1 MKSNPSNIMTR
12 TWKSIFALIYKT
24 IGLNKHYRLFLFKER
39 QRPIMCMSH
48 VIKLWV
54 LQFVIMGNVSYL
66 LTLNDNNA
74 NDP

>member
-1 MKSNPSNIMTR
+1 
-12 TWKSIFALIYKT
+12 
-24 IGLNKHYRLFLFKER
+24 
-39 QRPIMCMSH
+39 MCMSH

-74 NDP
+74 NDPLVIVYKYSCNLIFLRENLNLKR